1 MRGVLQSLNENAG
14 AIQAIATAA
23 MLLITGWYAR
33 LTYRLV
39 KVQEAVHRERTAE
52 LRSVVLTIRQGL
64 LGRVARSLSAIR
76 QAATQTSKRDQH
88 GPSIV
93 QLGSVHSHRPA
104 LLGSGRGWL
113 DVLYDPPLDSTS
125 GSRTT
130 LDRRTKGSRHR
141 RDDSDILISSQCPAN
156 WRTAIRPATS
166 ALHRVVGAS
175 QAMRCAGCC
184 LTSA

>member
-23 MLLITGWYAR
+23 LLLITGWYAR

-113 DVLYDPPLDSTS
+113 DVLCDPPLDSTA
-125 GSRTT
+125 GSRTSR
-130 LDRRTKGSRHR
+130 DRRTKGSRHR
-141 RDDSDILISSQCPAN
+141 RDDPHKPLFHPSPAKLG
-156 WRTAIRPATS
+156 TS
-166 ALHRVVGAS
+166 PLGAP
-175 QAMRCAGCC
+175 
-184 LTSA
+184 